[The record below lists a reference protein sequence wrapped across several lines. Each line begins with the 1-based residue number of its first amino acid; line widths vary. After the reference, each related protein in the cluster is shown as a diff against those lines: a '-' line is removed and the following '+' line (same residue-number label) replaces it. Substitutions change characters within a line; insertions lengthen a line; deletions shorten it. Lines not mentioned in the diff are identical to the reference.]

1 MEYSYIA
8 ENIKRYRERANMTQ
22 QQLADKVGVS
32 WEMISRYEREESLP
46 YKKLDEISKA
56 LNVPKSQLLE
66 KHVPDKYSGLDYKI
80 PLFLH
85 IPLSNKFT
93 SSQTNY
99 YYICPEWILK
109 RDKECIAIDTSLID
123 SNEENF
129 KMNGVIYVS
138 KQIKPQR
145 NDRVV
150 VRENGRLIVKMYDG
164 NSPNILG
171 KVLAQEIRY

>member
-56 LNVPKSQLLE
+56 LNVSKSQLLE
-66 KHVPDKYSGLDYKI
+66 KHVPDKYSSMDYKI

-99 YYICPEWILK
+99 YYVCPEWVLK

-123 SNEENF
+123 SNEEIF

-145 NDRVV
+145 NDWVV

-164 NSPNILG
+164 NSQNILG
-171 KVLAQEIRY
+171 KILAQEVRY

>member
-56 LNVPKSQLLE
+56 LNVSKSQLLE
-66 KHVPDKYSGLDYKI
+66 KHVPDKYSSMDYKI

-99 YYICPEWILK
+99 YYVCPEWILK

-123 SNEENF
+123 SSEENF

>member
-66 KHVPDKYSGLDYKI
+66 KHVPDKYSSMDYKI

-145 NDRVV
+145 NDWVV
-150 VRENGRLIVKMYDG
+150 ARENGRLIAKMYYGDNRG
-164 NSPNILG
+164 VLG
-171 KVLAQEIRY
+171 KILAQEIRY

>member
-66 KHVPDKYSGLDYKI
+66 KHVPDKYSSMDYKI

-99 YYICPEWILK
+99 YYVCPEWILK

-129 KMNGVIYVS
+129 KMNGVIYIS

-145 NDRVV
+145 NDWVV

>member
-1 MEYSYIA
+1 MEHSYIA
-8 ENIKRYRERANMTQ
+8 ENIKRYRERASMTQ

-66 KHVPDKYSGLDYKI
+66 KHVPDKYSGMDYKI
-80 PLFLH
+80 PLFLQF
-85 IPLSNKFT
+85 PFSNKFT
-93 SSQTNY
+93 SNQTNY

-109 RDKECIAIDTSLID
+109 MDNQCIAIDTSLID

-138 KQIKPQR
+138 KQIKPKK
-145 NDRVV
+145 NDWIVV
-150 VRENGRLIVKMYDG
+150 KENGTLSIKIYDG
-164 NSPNILG
+164 NSINILG
-171 KVLAQEIRY
+171 KVLAQEVRY